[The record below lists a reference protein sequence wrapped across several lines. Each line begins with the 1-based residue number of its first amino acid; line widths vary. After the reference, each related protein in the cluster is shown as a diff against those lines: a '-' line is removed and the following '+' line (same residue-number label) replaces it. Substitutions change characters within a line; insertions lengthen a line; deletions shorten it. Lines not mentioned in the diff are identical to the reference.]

1 MPSTYIEM
9 DEQKIHRGAATLVS
23 LWNGNGRRGV
33 YKDRV
38 STKQAILI
46 VISIAKTL
54 KIVHFILSSNCVC
67 FSLTQNPETSHIF
80 WHFGWSCTDPSR
92 YALFVMHYTFLVMP
106 SNALLSKKEGL

>member
-9 DEQKIHRGAATLVS
+9 DEQKIHRGGGLLQATLVS

-46 VISIAKTL
+46 VIRIAIKL
-54 KIVHFILSSNCVC
+54 
-67 FSLTQNPETSHIF
+67 
-80 WHFGWSCTDPSR
+80 
-92 YALFVMHYTFLVMP
+92 
-106 SNALLSKKEGL
+106 